1 MLHFQKFLLIIFNFF
16 AMDEVKKTSLLSQ
29 MTPKQTFVVGL
40 VGGLMTLCTIGFFI
54 LLALVLNGKID
65 DLGDGL
71 AATTPVSAGPSLIG
85 VAKDLKLNMNKFKE
99 CVKTTKFSDKVQAD
113 EQDGAQAGAQG
124 TPYSLAVGPKGQVI
138 PIGGAYPFQV
148 VEGIIKQFKGEK
160 VVMPE
165 GSELP
170 KEEKGIVFRPVDVDK
185 EIVRGNPNAQITII
199 EYTDLECPFC
209 KRFHQTMQQVLATYS
224 DDIRV
229 ILRHFPLDSLHKK
242 ARTEANAVECAGEQ
256 GKFWEFVDGIFKVT
270 PSNDGMDITI

>member
-1 MLHFQKFLLIIFNFF
+1 
-16 AMDEVKKTSLLSQ
+16 MDEEKKISVFSQ

-54 LLALVLNGKID
+54 LLALIVNGKVGNFSFGGGED
-65 DLGDGL
+65 
-71 AATTPVSAGPSLIG
+71 ATTVSSGPGLVS
-85 VAKDLKLNMNKFKE
+85 VAKELKLNMNKFKE
-99 CVKTTKFSDKVQAD
+99 CVKTTKFSAKVQAD

-124 TPYSLAVGPKGQVI
+124 TPYSLAIGPKGQVI

-170 KEEKGIVFRPVDVDK
+170 KEEKGIVFRAVDTSK

-209 KRFHQTMQQVLATYS
+209 KRFHQTMEQVMATYS
-224 DDIRV
+224 NDIRV

-256 GKFWEFVDGIFKVT
+256 GKFWEYVDGIFKVT